1 VSPDDERAFKIK
13 LWQHLFQRHTDLMNL
28 RKHTIPLL
36 LVAAGLVFGCSTVPL
51 NQPKSLTTC
60 ITEVDETR
68 LGRIAADWTAEN
80 QGLSGFYPLSRGM
93 DALGVRLKLAE
104 RAEKSIDLQY
114 FLMKDDT
121 AGFVMTNALLQAA
134 DRGVRVRFLI
144 DDIFTTVPDR
154 VFLLL
159 DQHPNIEIRIFNPI
173 SRRGISKLNL
183 VWNFRQANRRMH
195 NKSFTVDNSF
205 SVVGGRNIADVYFE
219 LNTAALFADLDVVV
233 LGPVVKD
240 ISASF
245 DEYWKHKLAV
255 PVKQFTSISKKY
267 RLEKVRKDFADKQDN
282 LFESVYKEAL
292 DSHLLQDLIT
302 KRLPLYAA
310 PARVLADSPAKLTNT
325 IGDGDVLM
333 APKVLD
339 IFRNAEREV
348 ICITPYYVPGT
359 NGVQFI
365 QDLTNKG
372 VRVIIITNSL
382 ASTNHIPVHSAYARY
397 RKAVLEAGAKLYET
411 RANAVTMLTGNG
423 DGPDMLTLHTKAFF
437 IDGEQL
443 FIGSMN
449 LDPRS
454 IEINAEMGLLI
465 DSEPML
471 ERLAA
476 STKELLPNIAYE
488 VRINKKGQLE
498 WHGRIDNQSVIETKE
513 PLTSRWRRFKAW
525 CMKIVPESQL

>member
-1 VSPDDERAFKIK
+1 
-13 LWQHLFQRHTDLMNL
+13 
-28 RKHTIPLL
+28 
-36 LVAAGLVFGCSTVPL
+36 VA
-51 NQPKSLTTC
+51 
-60 ITEVDETR
+60 
-68 LGRIAADWTAEN
+68 
-80 QGLSGFYPLSRGM
+80 QG
-93 DALGVRLKLAE
+93 
-104 RAEKSIDLQY
+104 
-114 FLMKDDT
+114 
-121 AGFVMTNALLQAA
+121 
-134 DRGVRVRFLI
+134 
-144 DDIFTTVPDR
+144 
-154 VFLLL
+154 
-159 DQHPNIEIRIFNPI
+159 PI
-173 SRRGISKLNL
+173 
-183 VWNFRQANRRMH
+183 
-195 NKSFTVDNSF
+195 
-205 SVVGGRNIADVYFE
+205 
-219 LNTAALFADLDVVV
+219 
-233 LGPVVKD
+233 VKD

-245 DEYWKHKLAV
+245 DEYWNHKLAV

-267 RLEKVRKDFADKQDN
+267 KLEKVRKDFADKRDN
-282 LFESVYKEAL
+282 LFETVYKEAL

-339 IFRNAEREV
+339 IFRNAESEI

-365 QDLTNKG
+365 QDLTDRG
-372 VRVIIITNSL
+372 VRVVIITNSL

-397 RKAVLEAGAKLYET
+397 RKAMLEAGATLYET
-411 RANAVTMLTGNG
+411 RANAVTKLTGN
-423 DGPDMLTLHTKAFF
+423 DEGPDILTLHTKAFF

-465 DSEPML
+465 NSEPML
-471 ERLAA
+471 KRLVKRA
-476 STKELLPNIAYE
+476 KELLPDTAYE
-488 VRINKKGQLE
+488 VRQNDKGKLE